1 MPVLFREAMG
11 LAAGDEVLIRCKD
24 GEVTLYTRAEV
35 IRRAQAL
42 VRQYAQGGKN
52 SGDDFLDERRR
63 EAGRE
68 EAEAVGNDG
77 TKL

>member
-1 MPVLFREAMG
+1 MPARFRQVLG
-11 LAAGDEVLIRCKD
+11 LAEGDEVLMRCED
-24 GEVTLYTRAEV
+24 GEVTLYTRAEA

-42 VRQYAQGGKN
+42 VRRYAKGGK
-52 SGDDFLDERRR
+52 SSVDDFLDERRR
-63 EAGRE
+63 EAERE